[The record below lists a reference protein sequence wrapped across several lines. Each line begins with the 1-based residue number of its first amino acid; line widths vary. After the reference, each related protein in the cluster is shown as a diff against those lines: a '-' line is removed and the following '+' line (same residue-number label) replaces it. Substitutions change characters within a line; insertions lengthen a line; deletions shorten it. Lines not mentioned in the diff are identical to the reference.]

1 VIPQEFRYLRP
12 ANLDEAITALAEPGA
27 KLLAGGQS
35 LLPLMRLRFAA
46 PDVLVDLQDVTEL
59 KGTEVRGDELRIGA
73 LTRHVDVAA
82 LQTWDALREAAQQTG
97 DRQVRRLGTIGGAVS
112 HADPAG
118 DLPAA
123 LLALGARAELVGPE
137 GHRSISLDEFFAGPL
152 MTVAGPSEVMEA
164 LFVPV
169 PTKGSGSAYC
179 KLPQDASG
187 FALVGVAARIG
198 LAADGTCRTAGIGIT
213 GVGFT
218 PYRARAAEELLL
230 GTRLTEADISKAAD
244 AALEAVDVAAD
255 AYASAEYRAEM
266 CKLFTKRAL
275 TAAVAKARA

>member
-1 VIPQEFRYLRP
+1 MIPQEFRYLRP
-12 ANLDEAITALAEPGA
+12 ASLDEAVAALADPGA

-46 PDVLVDLQDVTEL
+46 PDALVDLQDVAEL
-59 KGTEVRGDELRIGA
+59 KGVEVRGEELRIGA
-73 LTRHVDVAA
+73 LTRHVEVAG
-82 LQTWDALREAAQQTG
+82 LDTWDALRGAAQQTG

-123 LLALGARAELVGPE
+123 LLALGARAELVGP
-137 GHRSISLDEFFAGPL
+137 GGRRSVPLEEFFTGPL
-152 MTVAGPSEVMEA
+152 MTAATPGEVLES
-164 LFVPV
+164 LFVPL
-169 PTKGSGSAYC
+169 PSGGSGSAYC
-179 KLPQDASG
+179 KLAQDASG
-187 FALVGVAARIG
+187 FALVGVAARLG
-198 LAADGTCRTAGIGIT
+198 LDKGGTCRMAGIGVT

-230 GTRLTEADISKAAD
+230 GSRLTDADIEKAAR
-244 AALEAVDVAAD
+244 AVLEDVEVAAD

-266 CKLFTKRAL
+266 CRLFTRRAL
-275 TAAVAKARA
+275 AAALSKAQI